1 MTISIAMAM
10 QWYGMGRIARW
21 IISGDSLN
29 YVLSQMKETRCID
42 ELSRGSVWGMKF
54 SQTTSC

>member
-42 ELSRGSVWGMKF
+42 ELSRGSV
-54 SQTTSC
+54 